1 MKNIILQH
9 YDGEL
14 GELEKL
20 SIDNISNYAKK
31 CGAEYELVL
40 GRPMGNKLSVQSQKL
55 CVLSDKY
62 DDYDMVV
69 MLEVTYLPPRLQIHY
84 PHQYPS
90 LPYW

>member
-9 YDGEL
+9 YDGKL

-69 MLEVTYLPPRLQIHY
+69 MLDIDMF
-84 PHQYPS
+84 
-90 LPYW
+90 

>member
-40 GRPMGNKLSVQSQKL
+40 G
-55 CVLSDKY
+55 
-62 DDYDMVV
+62 
-69 MLEVTYLPPRLQIHY
+69 
-84 PHQYPS
+84 PS
-90 LPYW
+90 NGKQT

>member
-40 GRPMGNKLSVQSQKL
+40 GAVQWETNLAFSHKSCVYFLISTMTMIWLL
-55 CVLSDKY
+55 C
-62 DDYDMVV
+62 
-69 MLEVTYLPPRLQIHY
+69 
-84 PHQYPS
+84 
-90 LPYW
+90 